1 MNKHDD
7 KKQLR
12 RHKKKVKQLGNQTA
26 RSRTKKLLRE
36 DPTSD
41 ELQEPTNYGKLT
53 STGLNGLDI
62 DKTRKTEYHQQHQ
75 QKPQDAPQALETLE
89 VAAVGVEALALVLD
103 LVAAAGE
110 ATA

>member
-1 MNKHDD
+1 MNNDD

-41 ELQEPTNYGKLT
+41 ELQEPTNYGKLA
-53 STGLNGLDI
+53 STGLNGLDK
-62 DKTRKTEYHQQHQ
+62 DKTRNTDYHQGI
-75 QKPQDAPQALETLE
+75 E
-89 VAAVGVEALALVLD
+89 
-103 LVAAAGE
+103 
-110 ATA
+110 